1 MPAVM
6 THDELKIMFRKTVDE
21 SFAMDTAFVLSGCHR
36 SSANGAT
43 VGRLADALR
52 QSKVRYFWLINYIRI
67 TSLGL

>member
-1 MPAVM
+1 
-6 THDELKIMFRKTVDE
+6 MFRKTVDE
-21 SFAMDTAFVLSGCHR
+21 SVTMDTALVLHGCHL

-52 QSKVRYFWLINYIRI
+52 QSKVRYFWLINYIHI